1 MAPVIAMAE
10 DPPDPVER
18 WILGACATW
27 PKPEGTPDIQ
37 ATLLYAGLTLAGVMQ
52 LRDFEGLNSTEAMA
66 IWPHLKETPTGFVD
80 HLFSC
85 LPRALL
91 AQARKCGEAL
101 PNAIRQV
108 QRRVEESGLP
118 KQQIPVGV
126 VELTN
131 VRDRTPPRAQSAP
144 GLETLRWCMRSLRT
158 ARTFKMAPPPSAFA
172 EIVRRMGIVPSGGH
186 VGTMAGGCNFSATR
200 TSCGSRKVV
209 SKSAAGRS

>member
-1 MAPVIAMAE
+1 MAE

-52 LRDFEGLNSTEAMA
+52 LRDFEGLNSAEAMA
-66 IWPHLKETPTGFVD
+66 IWPHLKEAPTGFVD

-91 AQARKCGEAL
+91 AQARKCDETL

-108 QRRVEESGLP
+108 QSRVEESGLL
-118 KQQIPVGV
+118 K
-126 VELTN
+126 
-131 VRDRTPPRAQSAP
+131 
-144 GLETLRWCMRSLRT
+144 
-158 ARTFKMAPPPSAFA
+158 
-172 EIVRRMGIVPSGGH
+172 
-186 VGTMAGGCNFSATR
+186 
-200 TSCGSRKVV
+200 
-209 SKSAAGRS
+209 